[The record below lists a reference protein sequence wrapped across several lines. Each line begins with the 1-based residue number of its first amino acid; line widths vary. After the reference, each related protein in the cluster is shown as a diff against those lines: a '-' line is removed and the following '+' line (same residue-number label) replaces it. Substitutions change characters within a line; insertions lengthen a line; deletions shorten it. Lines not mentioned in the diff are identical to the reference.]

1 MKKKL
6 RHIYNSKDTFE
17 KHVHLLLLLNTK
29 NSHYVLI
36 KDFNRLS
43 SRILKSHKENCL
55 SINHIKPVLLP
66 EEGTYN
72 EFRIFKRL
80 VKASFVI

>member
-1 MKKKL
+1 MLVYETKL
-6 RHIYNSKDTFE
+6 RHIYNSKGTFE

-29 NSHYVLI
+29 NSHYILI

-43 SRILKSHKENCL
+43 SRILKSQ
-55 SINHIKPVLLP
+55 IGIKPVLLP